1 MRRIAATTFSA
12 ASLAASLQLRR
23 CTSSAD
29 DLGIAPKKTTKRKLQ
44 VQLDAEKLLKSM
56 PSDPKVHAE
65 LSTAEL
71 ERKIEEWSKMSPAE
85 LDALYKQYEA
95 QEEAESKVLQ
105 DDSVMQMDV
114 SLKNRAASAVRVF
127 WKDVT
132 IKESAA
138 HPTWYNVLVDGR
150 PVKGFES
157 TKPLLL
163 PTKSYALACAAEW
176 AEQEQYINK
185 LIMPLTDMA
194 SGSAMVAPNA
204 IVPRIDYLM
213 SFYQNDNCYFR
224 ANGVEEKQDK
234 LIGPVVEWFERAF
247 DVKVPRIVGIGHP
260 NISPMDSAKVRDA
273 LIALNLNQYQIV
285 ALCVVAQFTA
295 SLLLSLSLMNNII
308 DLPTAIAI
316 NRAEE
321 GHNID
326 TQGEVKGYH
335 DIREADVVVKIAAAK
350 TAWDFTSDLTAA
362 KCAEVIQGSQ
372 QE

>member
-1 MRRIAATTFSA
+1 MRRLATSA
-12 ASLAASLQLRR
+12 FGVGLYQIRR
-23 CTSSAD
+23 CAD
-29 DLGIAPKKTTKRKLQ
+29 GPEGLNIAPKKTTKRKLQ

-95 QEEAESKVLQ
+95 AEEQESKVLQ

-114 SLKNRAASAVRVF
+114 SLKNRSASAVRVF
-127 WKDVT
+127 WKDVSVT
-132 IKESAA
+132 ESTA
-138 HPTWYNVLVDGR
+138 HPSWYNVLVDGR
-150 PVKGFES
+150 PVKAFES
-157 TKPLLL
+157 NKPLLL
-163 PTKSYALACAAEW
+163 PSEPYALACAAEW

-194 SGSAMVAPNA
+194 SGSSMVAPNA

-224 ANGVEEKQDK
+224 AVGIEDKQDK
-234 LIGPVVEWFERAF
+234 LLAPVVEWFERAF
-247 DVKVPRIVGIGHP
+247 DVTVPRVVGIGHP
-260 NISPMDSAKVRDA
+260 KVSPMDAAKVREA
-273 LIALNLNQYQIV
+273 LIAMNLNQYQIV

-295 SLLLSLSLMNNII
+295 SLMLSLSLMNSIV
-308 DLPTAIAI
+308 DLPTALKI

-350 TAWDFTSDLTAA
+350 TAWDMTSHLSAA
-362 KCAEVIQGSQ
+362 KCAEVIQGNQ